1 MSGPSRVVVTG
12 LGVVSPLGSS
22 VAGFWEALVAGRSG
36 VTGDLR
42 FDAGG
47 LACSVA
53 AHVRGYDPLD
63 HVDPRVARVADPSA
77 VMLVAAARQALRQG
91 ELEHPPVP
99 AEVGVVAGVDV
110 ALASLGRTALA
121 LERDG
126 PLGVNAFAIVQG
138 LPNGASG
145 LVAQQMEL
153 RGAHFALSGACA
165 SGAVAVLQAAN
176 LIRLGHLRAAVA
188 GCASTLDRML
198 AASCSAARV
207 LTRNPDPAGA
217 SRPFDADRDG
227 FVIGEGAAALL
238 LEDRDHALE
247 RGVPILAEIAG
258 GWQTA
263 SISGSTVNPA
273 DDGAACMR
281 AALGSAGV
289 DASRV
294 DLVSAHATS
303 TRLGDAQ
310 EAAALGAVF
319 GERRVPAF
327 AAKSVLGHCMSAA
340 AGLELV
346 ALILAMRE
354 GVAPPTVNRR
364 TPDPECDVNCVPDL
378 ARAVEARIGLKNA
391 FGFGGVN
398 CVLVLRRG
406 EGS

>member
-1 MSGPSRVVVTG
+1 MSGRPRVVVTG

-22 VAGFWEALVAGRSG
+22 VAEFWDALRVGRSG
-36 VTGDLR
+36 VTDELR
-42 FDAGG
+42 FDADG

-63 HVDPRVARVADPSA
+63 HVDPRVARISDPSA
-77 VMLVAAARQALRQG
+77 VMLLAAARAALRDG
-91 ELEHPPVP
+91 ALDRPPVA

-110 ALASLGRTALA
+110 ALASVGRTALA
-121 LERDG
+121 LDRDG
-126 PLGVNAFAIVQG
+126 PLGVDAFAIVQG

-145 LVAQQMEL
+145 LVAQQMGL
-153 RGAHFALSGACA
+153 RGAHFALSAACA

-176 LIRLGHLRAAVA
+176 LIRLGQLRAAVA
-188 GCASTLDRML
+188 GCSSTLDRMV

-207 LTRNPDPAGA
+207 LTRNPDPASA
-217 SRPFDADRDG
+217 SRPFDAGRDG

-238 LEDRDHALE
+238 LEDRDRALE

-273 DDGAACMR
+273 EDGAACMR
-281 AALGSAGV
+281 AALASAQL
-289 DASRV
+289 DASDV

-310 EAAALGAVF
+310 EAAALGTVF
-319 GERRVPAF
+319 GPRRVPAF

-346 ALILAMRE
+346 ALILAMRD

-364 TPDPECDVNCVPDL
+364 QADPECDVDCVPDV
-378 ARAVEARIGLKNA
+378 ARAVNARIGLKNA
-391 FGFGGVN
+391 FGFGGAN

-406 EGS
+406 DGS